1 MTKIKERAKFVFE
14 KLEHLY
20 PEPKTELENWS
31 TEFQFLVCVMLSAQT
46 TDIQVNK
53 VTKKLFSTYA
63 DIESF
68 ANANVLDLE
77 KLISSIN
84 FFKTKAKHLIEA
96 SGLLVSDFNGKV
108 PAVEKDLLRLPGVGK
123 KTANVFLNEI
133 YRANQGIAV
142 DTHVARVAQRLELT
156 KFKDPYRISLDLE
169 RLYDRENWYKINSM
183 FVLFGRYICKAQK
196 PLCNECPLNEICKI
210 GRQKKRPAN

>member
-1 MTKIKERAKFVFE
+1 MAKIKERAKFVFE

-20 PEPKTELENWS
+20 PEPKTELENWK

-53 VTKKLFSTYA
+53 VTKSLFSKYA

-68 ANANVLDLE
+68 ANASVLDLE

-84 FFKTKAKHLIEA
+84 FFKTKARHLIEA

-156 KFKDPYRISLDLE
+156 NFKDPYKISLDLE
-169 RLYDRENWYKINSM
+169 RLYDRENWYKINSI
-183 FVLFGRYICKAQK
+183 FVLFGRYLCKAQK
-196 PLCNECPLNEICKI
+196 PLCEECPMNEICKI